1 MSRPARTLFPK
12 TKRQADALG
21 DRLKA
26 ARLRR
31 RISAADMAARALVSR
46 PTIRRLEAGDLTVS
60 AAVLVRILEVL
71 ALEDDIDRIAEQDDL
86 GHKGGAAALAAAA
99 ASRPPGPDHGRHGH
113 ELRPHRGGPGHAGP
127 GDG

>member
-12 TKRQADALG
+12 TQRQAEALG

-31 RISAADMAARALVSR
+31 RMSEAEMAARALVSR

-60 AAVLVRILEVL
+60 AAVLVRVLEVL
-71 ALEDDIDRIAEQDDL
+71 ALDDDIDRIADQDEL
-86 GHKGGAAALAAAA
+86 GHRLVDAR
-99 ASRPPGPDHGRHGH
+99 SP
-113 ELRPHRGGPGHAGP
+113 RPHRSSATSLA
-127 GDG
+127 DEL